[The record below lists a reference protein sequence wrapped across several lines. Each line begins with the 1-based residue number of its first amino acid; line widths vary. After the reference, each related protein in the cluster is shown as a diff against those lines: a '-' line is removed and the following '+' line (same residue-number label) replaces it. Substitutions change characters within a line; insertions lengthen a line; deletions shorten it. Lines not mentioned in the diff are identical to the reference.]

1 MADLSN
7 MIEMVKYVLESNQEA
22 RDNDILLQKVIH
34 YNEYKRKGMEYNL
47 QQRTWLEH
55 LDDITEGTISRPE
68 TIRRARRKCQE
79 LYPTTR
85 GRKYES
91 RKAKQSEVRDSL
103 RQAEERKVQ
112 EETQTTIWSAQ
123 NQH

>member
-1 MADLSN
+1 MVDLSN
-7 MIEMVKYVLESNQEA
+7 MIEMVKYVLEQNHEA

-34 YNEYKRKGMEYNL
+34 WNEYKKKGMEYNL
-47 QQRTWLEH
+47 KQRTWFEH
-55 LDDITEGTISRPE
+55 LDDISEGIISKPE

-79 LYPTTR
+79 LHPSTR
-85 GRKYES
+85 GNKYES
-91 RKAKQSEVRDSL
+91 RKAKQSEVRDGL
-103 RQAEERKVQ
+103 RQAEERKTQ

>member
-22 RDNDILLQKVIH
+22 RDNDVLLQKVIH
-34 YNEYKRKGMEYNL
+34 YNEYRKKGMEYNL
-47 QQRTWLEH
+47 QQRSWVEY
-55 LDDITEGTISRPE
+55 LDDITKGTISKAE

-91 RKAKQSEVRDSL
+91 RKAKQSEVREGL
-103 RQAEERKVQ
+103 RQAEERQTQ
-112 EETQTTIWSAQ
+112 EKTQTTIWGSQ
-123 NQH
+123 G

>member
-1 MADLSN
+1 MADLTN
-7 MIEMVKYVLESNQEA
+7 MIEMVKFVLEGNQEA
-22 RDNDILLQKVIH
+22 RDNDVILQKVIH

-47 QQRTWLEH
+47 KQRTWLEH

-79 LYPTTR
+79 LHPTTR

-91 RKAKQSEVRDSL
+91 RKAKQSEIRDSL
-103 RQAEERKVQ
+103 KQAEERKLQ
-112 EETQTTIWSAQ
+112 EETQTSIWSPQ
-123 NQH
+123 G

>member
-1 MADLSN
+1 MSDQLNN
-7 MIEMVKYVLESNQEA
+7 MIDMVKYVLEKNYEA

-47 QQRTWLEH
+47 KQRTWLEH

-79 LYPTTR
+79 LHPTTR

-103 RQAEERKVQ
+103 RQAEERQTQ
-112 EETQTTIWSAQ
+112 EKTQTTIWGSQ
-123 NQH
+123 G

>member
-22 RDNDILLQKVIH
+22 RDNDVLLQKVIH

-47 QQRTWLEH
+47 KQRSWLEH

-79 LYPTTR
+79 LHPTTR

-91 RKAKQSEVRDSL
+91 RKAKQSEVRESL
-103 RQAEERKVQ
+103 RQAEERQTQ
-112 EETQTTIWSAQ
+112 EKTQTTIWGSQ
-123 NQH
+123 G

>member
-22 RDNDILLQKVIH
+22 RDNDVLLQKVIH
-34 YNEYKRKGMEYNL
+34 YNEYRRKGREYNL

-55 LDDITEGTISRPE
+55 LDDITKGTISRPE
-68 TIRRARRKCQE
+68 TIRRPRRKSQQ
-79 LYPTTR
+79 LHPTTR
-85 GRKYES
+85 GSKYES

-112 EETQTTIWSAQ
+112 EKTQTTIWGS
-123 NQH
+123 

>member
-22 RDNDILLQKVIH
+22 RDNDVLLQKVIH

-47 QQRTWLEH
+47 KQRTWLEH

-91 RKAKQSEVRDSL
+91 RKAKQSEVREGL
-103 RQAEERKVQ
+103 KYAEERKAQ
-112 EETQTTIWSAQ
+112 EETQTTIWSSRG
-123 NQH
+123 

>member
-22 RDNDILLQKVIH
+22 RDNDVLLQKVIH
-34 YNEYKRKGMEYNL
+34 YNEYRKKGMEYNL
-47 QQRTWLEH
+47 QQRSWVEY
-55 LDDITEGTISRPE
+55 LDDITKGTISKAE

-91 RKAKQSEVRDSL
+91 RKAKQSEVREGL
-103 RQAEERKVQ
+103 RQAEERKTQ
-112 EETQTTIWSAQ
+112 EEVQTTIWSSRG
-123 NQH
+123 

>member
-1 MADLSN
+1 MADLTN

-22 RDNDILLQKVIH
+22 RDNDVLLQKVIH
-34 YNEYKRKGMEYNL
+34 YNEYRKKGMEYNL
-47 QQRTWLEH
+47 QQRSWVEY
-55 LDDITEGTISRPE
+55 LDDITKGTISKAE

-91 RKAKQSEVRDSL
+91 RKAKQSEVREGL
-103 RQAEERKVQ
+103 RQAEERKTQ
-112 EETQTTIWSAQ
+112 EEVQTTIWSSRG
-123 NQH
+123 

>member
-1 MADLSN
+1 MADLTN
-7 MIEMVKYVLESNQEA
+7 MIEMVKFVLEGNQEA
-22 RDNDILLQKVIH
+22 RDNDVILQKVIH

-47 QQRTWLEH
+47 KQRSWLEH

-79 LYPTTR
+79 LHPTTR

-91 RKAKQSEVRDSL
+91 RKAKQSEIREGL
-103 RQAEERKVQ
+103 RQAEERKTQ
-112 EETQTTIWSAQ
+112 EETQTTIWSSRG
-123 NQH
+123 

>member
-1 MADLSN
+1 MADLTN
-7 MIEMVKYVLESNQEA
+7 MIEMVKFVLEGNQEA
-22 RDNDILLQKVIH
+22 RDNDVLLQKVIH

-47 QQRTWLEH
+47 KQRTWLEH

-79 LYPTTR
+79 LHPTTR

-91 RKAKQSEVRDSL
+91 RKAKQSEIRDSL
-103 RQAEERKVQ
+103 KQAEERKTQ
-112 EETQTTIWSAQ
+112 EETQTSIWSPQ
-123 NQH
+123 G

>member
-22 RDNDILLQKVIH
+22 RDNDVLLQKVIH
-34 YNEYKRKGMEYNL
+34 YNEYRKKGMEYNL
-47 QQRTWLEH
+47 QQRSWVEY
-55 LDDITEGTISRPE
+55 LDDITKGTISKAE

-91 RKAKQSEVRDSL
+91 RKAKQSEVRDGL
-103 RQAEERKVQ
+103 KQAEERKTQ
-112 EETQTTIWSAQ
+112 EETQTTIWSSRG
-123 NQH
+123 

>member
-1 MADLSN
+1 MADLTN
-7 MIEMVKYVLESNQEA
+7 MIEMVKFVLEGNQEA
-22 RDNDILLQKVIH
+22 RDNDVILQKVIH

-47 QQRTWLEH
+47 KQRTWLEH

-79 LYPTTR
+79 LHPTTR

-91 RKAKQSEVRDSL
+91 RKAKQSEVRESL
-103 RQAEERKVQ
+103 RQAEERQTQ
-112 EETQTTIWSAQ
+112 EKPQTTIWGSQ
-123 NQH
+123 G

>member
-7 MIEMVKYVLESNQEA
+7 MIEMVRYVLEQNHEA

-34 YNEYKRKGMEYNL
+34 WDEYKKKGMEYNL
-47 QQRTWLEH
+47 KQRTWLEH
-55 LDDITEGTISRPE
+55 LDDISEKLISKPE

-79 LYPTTR
+79 LHPSTR
-85 GRKYES
+85 GNKYES
-91 RKAKQSEVRDSL
+91 RKAKQSEIRDGL
-103 RQAEERKVQ
+103 RQAEERKSQ

-123 NQH
+123 N

>member
-1 MADLSN
+1 MADLTN

-22 RDNDILLQKVIH
+22 RDNDVLLQKVIH
-34 YNEYKRKGMEYNL
+34 YNEYRKKGMEYNL
-47 QQRTWLEH
+47 QQRSWVEY
-55 LDDITEGTISRPE
+55 LDDITKGTISKAE

-91 RKAKQSEVRDSL
+91 RKAKQSEVREGL
-103 RQAEERKVQ
+103 KQAEERKTQ
-112 EETQTTIWSAQ
+112 EETQTTIWSSRG
-123 NQH
+123 